1 MYRQMDEQI
10 YIGMDICR
18 RRGLS
23 PWVRKIPGEGNGN
36 FSVLAWEVPWTEEPG
51 GLQSVG
57 SQGQIQLSNQTNRMA
72 TKGLHADSCLQ

>member
-1 MYRQMDEQI
+1 MVLYAGDV
-10 YIGMDICR
+10 GSVP
-18 RRGLS
+18 GLGRS
-23 PWVRKIPGEGNGN
+23 PGEGNGN